1 LKPTSTVLIYGSGC
15 RFLIQNRLITHSHG
29 SGSVVRA
36 TTQVNGKTGNSTPC
50 HAQTP

>member
-1 LKPTSTVLIYGSGC
+1 MITHELRGNFFQATG
-15 RFLIQNRLITHSHG
+15 ITHSHRAR
-29 SGSVVRA
+29 VVRS